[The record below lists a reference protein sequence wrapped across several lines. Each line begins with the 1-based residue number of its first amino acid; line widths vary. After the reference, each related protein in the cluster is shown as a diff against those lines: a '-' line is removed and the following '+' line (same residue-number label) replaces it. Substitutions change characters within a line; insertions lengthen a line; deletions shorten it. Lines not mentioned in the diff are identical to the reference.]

1 MIATFLLIGCSTT
14 KNHMA
19 SGNIKTGMTKQEFCL
34 EVNSFKFS
42 QDVCKGFV
50 ETNEKNQKRVMKYYP
65 GIKKEILTD
74 EKKEFF
80 FVFKNVNFPYKEPGN
95 TGDGV
100 LALVAKNFDEAY
112 AFAHA
117 EENNKNQN
125 KADNLIF
132 TGAATFPDSKAN
144 KKNNKMVQK
153 YMGYPDKILCISYIN
168 NYGIFFTKSKQE
180 ARAEAIRI
188 RKLDCSQYRDDAFYD
203 KQDRTNAIIDAT
215 KKALD
220 ENAENKRRQ
229 AELYKNRNINLDCTS
244 RRVGDRISTSC
255 Y

>member
-1 MIATFLLIGCSTT
+1 
-14 KNHMA
+14 MA

-180 ARAEAIRI
+180 ARTEAIRI
-188 RKLDCSQYRDDAFYD
+188 RKLDCSQYRDDAFYEKQQKKQNVD
-203 KQDRTNAIIDAT
+203 KAVGKFFDDLTDIN
-215 KKALD
+215 
-220 ENAENKRRQ
+220 NKRSEQIR
-229 AELYKNRNINLDCTS
+229 ENSNRNRSVDCTS
-244 RRVGDRISTSC
+244 RRSGDRVKTSC